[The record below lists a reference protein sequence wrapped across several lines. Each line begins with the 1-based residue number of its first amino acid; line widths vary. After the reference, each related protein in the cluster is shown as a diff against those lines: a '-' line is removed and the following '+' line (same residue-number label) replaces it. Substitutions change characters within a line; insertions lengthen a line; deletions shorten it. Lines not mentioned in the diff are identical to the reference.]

1 MDPEYLR
8 QIPPSATQGGTG
20 GARRRPDQSAQPDQ
34 FAQPTDGNGGN
45 GARNGAG
52 QPPRNNANERPGAF
66 RGAADEDAYNP
77 PWDRASMR
85 LPVPPAS
92 PGEGANGTPAAP
104 YDGYDLDSMME
115 RSFPGISLGEF
126 TGTGKIA
133 AVPLR
138 PGASGKG
145 IRAPRTPA
153 GSVGALAGA
162 AASAQALPNDGIEVD
177 AQPSVQLRAL
187 RSGNLIRAAT
197 IVTAALLISRIL
209 GLGRTS
215 LFAATF
221 GNGFQA
227 DAFTNAFT
235 LPDTIFSIVS
245 GGALASAFIPVF
257 TSYLARNDRKTAWHV
272 ASAALNL
279 ALALLVVFCVVSIIF
294 APQLLPLLMPPF
306 FFNCGARCEG
316 PMIVELTRVMLLQPI
331 FLGGA
336 TIAVAIL
343 QARQSFVL
351 PAIGQVIYTGSLIGG
366 ILATDLD
373 NRYHFYGHIFG
384 SGATLGIYGPT
395 FGVVVGAALQF
406 AVQIPGLMRAKM
418 TYRPTLDIVHPGVR
432 EIGRLMA
439 PRLLNAAILY
449 ISVFVNR
456 DLLGTLHQSGALYGY
471 VTAFTLVM
479 LPNGIFGMAVSQAA
493 FPTLAILVATQ
504 EWERL
509 RRTILRAVQG
519 IIYLAVPSAIGL
531 IVLADPI
538 SRVLLAHG
546 QFDLTKL
553 PLTTQPLIYFAI
565 GLTGLSLVEILT
577 RCFYALQ
584 DTRTPTQVSILQ
596 FMFAIGMSIL
606 LLPWGSSGLALAS
619 SLAWLGEALVLLL
632 LLRPRLAGFDLK
644 ALGVYILNVVAASVA
659 MGLVALL
666 IYYVLL
672 IVLPMGATS
681 KTESAKEILR
691 LTVAIIGAAGVYFG
705 VSHFL
710 GTDDV
715 LPLDR
720 LVKRVLRRR

>member
-20 GARRRPDQSAQPDQ
+20 GGRKRPDGSKRAPH
-34 FAQPTDGNGGN
+34 
-45 GARNGAG
+45 AG
-52 QPPRNNANERPGAF
+52 QPAQRNGNGNGNGYGNERPGAF
-66 RGAADEDAYNP
+66 ANEEDAYNP

-85 LPVPPAS
+85 LPVPPS
-92 PGEGANGTPAAP
+92 NTPSSAGNAGPHP
-104 YDGYDLDSMME
+104 YGDFDLDSVME
-115 RSFPGISLGEF
+115 RSFPGISVGEF

-145 IRAPRTPA
+145 IRAPRAPSGSAASLA
-153 GSVGALAGA
+153 GS
-162 AASAQALPNDGIEVD
+162 AASAQALPTDGIGIEVD
-177 AQPSVQLRAL
+177 PQPSVQLRAL
-187 RSGNLIRAAT
+187 RSGNLMRAAT
-197 IVTAALLISRIL
+197 IVTAALLLSRIL
-209 GLGRTS
+209 GLARTT

-257 TSYLARNDRKTAWHV
+257 TEYLARNDRKSAWHI

-279 ALALLVVFCVVSIIF
+279 ALALLVIFCGVCIIF
-294 APQLLPLLMPPF
+294 AQQLIPLMMPSF
-306 FFNCGARCEG
+306 FYNCGKICGEG
-316 PMIVELTRVMLLQPI
+316 PVIIALTRVMLLQPI

-336 TIAVAIL
+336 TITIAIL
-343 QARQSFVL
+343 QARQSFLL
-351 PAIGQVIYTGSLIGG
+351 PAIGQVIYTGCLVGG
-366 ILATDLD
+366 IFATEVD
-373 NRYHFYGHIFG
+373 NRYHFYSHIFG
-384 SGATLGIYGPT
+384 AGTSLGIYGPT
-395 FGVVVGAALQF
+395 WGVVVGAALQF
-406 AVQIPGLMRAKM
+406 AIQIPGLMRAKM
-418 TYRPTLDIVHPGVR
+418 PYRPTFDIIHPGVR
-432 EIGRLMA
+432 EIGRLML

-449 ISVFVNR
+449 ISVFINR
-456 DLLGTLHQSGALYGY
+456 NLLALLHDVGATYGY
-471 VTAFTLVM
+471 VTAFTLIM

-493 FPTLAILVATQ
+493 FPTLATLVATR

-509 RRTILRAVQG
+509 RHTILRATQG
-519 IIYLAVPSAIGL
+519 IIYLAVPSSIGL

-538 SRVLLAHG
+538 SRVLVAHG
-546 QFDLTKL
+546 NFNLSKL

-577 RCFYALQ
+577 RSFYALQ

-596 FMFAIGMSIL
+596 FMFAIGMSVL

-619 SLAWLGEALVLLL
+619 SLAWLGEALTLLL

-644 ALGVYILNVVAASVA
+644 ALSVYILNVVAASVA

-666 IYYVLL
+666 LYYLML
-672 IVLPMGATS
+672 IALPIGVTS
-681 KTESAKEILR
+681 KTETVKEILR
-691 LTVAIIGAAGVYFG
+691 LVVAIIGAAGVYFG

-710 GTDDV
+710 GTDEV

-720 LVKRVLRRR
+720 IVKRVLRRR

>member
-20 GARRRPDQSAQPDQ
+20 GARRRPDRPERARPADQP
-34 FAQPTDGNGGN
+34 AGGN
-45 GARNGAG
+45 GNGYG
-52 QPPRNNANERPGAF
+52 NGYGANDRPDAF
-66 RGAADEDAYNP
+66 ADEDAYNP
-77 PWDRASMR
+77 PWDRNSMR
-85 LPVPPAS
+85 LPVPPGALAPSTGNAGS
-92 PGEGANGTPAAP
+92 PS
-104 YDGYDLDSMME
+104 YDDYDLDSVME
-115 RSFPGISLGEF
+115 RSFPGISVGEF

-133 AVPLR
+133 AMPLR

-145 IRAPRTPA
+145 IRAPRVPSGSAAALA
-153 GSVGALAGA
+153 GAAGA

-187 RSGNLIRAAT
+187 RSGNLMRAAT
-197 IVTAALLISRIL
+197 IVTVALLLSRIL
-209 GLGRTS
+209 GLARTT

-227 DAFTNAFT
+227 SAFTNAFT

-257 TSYLARNDRKTAWHV
+257 TSYLAKSDRKGAWHI

-294 APQLLPLLMPPF
+294 AQQLLPVIMPTYF
-306 FFNCGARCEG
+306 FGCGHTCEG
-316 PMIVELTRVMLLQPI
+316 PMIIQLTRVMLLQPI

-343 QARQSFVL
+343 QARQSFLL
-351 PAIGQVIYTGSLIGG
+351 PAIGQVIYTGSLVGG
-366 ILATDLD
+366 ILATEAD
-373 NRYHFYGHIFG
+373 NRYHFYSHIFG
-384 SGATLGIYGPT
+384 AGTSLGIYGPT
-395 FGVVVGAALQF
+395 WGVVVGAALQF
-406 AVQIPGLMRAKM
+406 VIQFPGLIRAKM
-418 TYRPTLDIVHPGVR
+418 VYRPTFDIVDPGVR
-432 EIGRLMA
+432 EVGRLML
-439 PRLLNAAILY
+439 PRLLNATILY
-449 ISVFVNR
+449 VSVFVNR
-456 DLLGTLHQSGALYGY
+456 DLLGTLNQSGAPYGY

-493 FPTLAILVATQ
+493 FPTLATLVATKN
-504 EWERL
+504 WERL
-509 RRTILRAVQG
+509 RHTILRATQG
-519 IIYLAVPSAIGL
+519 IIYLAVPSSIGL

-546 QFDLTKL
+546 QFDLRLL

-577 RCFYALQ
+577 RSFYALQ

-666 IYYVLL
+666 LYYVML
-672 IVLPMGATS
+672 IALPIGVTS
-681 KTESAKEILR
+681 KTETIKEIVR
-691 LTVAIIGAAGVYFG
+691 LVVAIIGAAGVYFG

-720 LVKRVLRRR
+720 IVKRVLRRK